1 MNKTTLNIHIKHF
14 ISKKLK
20 KLLWYFK
27 FKCIF
32 YMIYLCRAAEENMP
46 IIGNIFILMKH
57 CEVCLRTIIMI
68 YWRSLCHRQNVRKE
82 ATTTNCHLISV
93 FGQIVIFTGKFCPL
107 LVRKLLLYFIFC
119 LNNMHWLTDSLLHT
133 GPCRHKLKC
142 FLVEISRNLQHLP
155 KLSWRADLIR
165 KPFVAIT
172 IMNLQ
177 ETWRFVIRFDLIL
190 NLIVDIKT
198 NLVWIW
204 YEVQ

>member
-1 MNKTTLNIHIKHF
+1 MEQERKISHFLWIFELNGSICEAIF
-14 ISKKLK
+14 WL
-20 KLLWYFK
+20 LLWFSEDG
-27 FKCIF
+27 CV
-32 YMIYLCRAAEENMP
+32 P
-46 IIGNIFILMKH
+46 
-57 CEVCLRTIIMI
+57 
-68 YWRSLCHRQNVRKE
+68 VRKGF
-82 ATTTNCHLISV
+82 TTTNCHLISV

>member
-1 MNKTTLNIHIKHF
+1 M
-14 ISKKLK
+14 
-20 KLLWYFK
+20 
-27 FKCIF
+27 F
-32 YMIYLCRAAEENMP
+32 YDYYYDIWKMFVSSY
-46 IIGNIFILMKH
+46 
-57 CEVCLRTIIMI
+57 
-68 YWRSLCHRQNVRKE
+68 NVRKV
-82 ATTTNCHLISV
+82 TTTNCHLISV

-119 LNNMHWLTDSLLHT
+119 LNNMHWLTDWLTAAHQTLQT
-133 GPCRHKLKC
+133 QLKC

-155 KLSWRADLIR
+155 SQLSWRADLIR

-172 IMNLQ
+172 ITNLQ
-177 ETWRFVIRFDLIL
+177 ETWRSAIRFDLIL